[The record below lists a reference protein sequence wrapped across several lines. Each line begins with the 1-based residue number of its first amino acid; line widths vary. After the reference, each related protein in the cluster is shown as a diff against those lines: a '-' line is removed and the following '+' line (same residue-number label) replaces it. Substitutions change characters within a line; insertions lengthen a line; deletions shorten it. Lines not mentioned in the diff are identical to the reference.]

1 MVVSFVRWT
10 VVFVF
15 VAAAFASERY
25 ELPGQ
30 WRWTESR
37 SDSGSWF
44 DPKLDD
50 SNWNTVAKSAPD
62 RIAGPAW
69 YRLAFS
75 APPMTEHSAR
85 LILDRGFDDATV
97 WLNGRELWN
106 RERGGDAF
114 ETDIAELL
122 RNSQRNVLAVYL
134 ERAPAK
140 IHPRA
145 HLLIGPRVFIS
156 NQRVLA
162 FPGLNNTGARLTAS
176 VWITN
181 ASENTAI
188 VEIEARA
195 APDGGGST
203 TGLTVSPGT
212 TAAAELHW
220 SIAAWNVHLWDRQHP
235 ALYRL
240 STSLTAVS
248 DSGDTHYR
256 DSDEVAFGIRRIESR
271 EGQILVNGNPLPTSW
286 LKAGETTPESL
297 AAADASGLTLIE
309 ESHNGRPALRKMIQR
324 DWNHPSIVGW
334 SIQDGTDGDFVK
346 ALDNSRVVLTDA
358 AAHDKK

>member
-1 MVVSFVRWT
+1 MVVSFVRWI

-25 ELPGQ
+25 ELQGQ

-50 SNWNTVAKSAPD
+50 SNWNTVTKSAPD

-75 APPMTEHSAR
+75 APSMTEHSAR
-85 LILDRGFDDATV
+85 LILDPVFDDATV

-122 RNSQRNVLAVYL
+122 RNNQRNVLAVYL
-134 ERAPAK
+134 ERAPAR

-162 FPGLNNTGARLTAS
+162 VPGLKNTGAQLTAS

-188 VEIEARA
+188 V
-195 APDGGGST
+195 
-203 TGLTVSPGT
+203 
-212 TAAAELHW
+212 
-220 SIAAWNVHLWDRQHP
+220 
-235 ALYRL
+235 
-240 STSLTAVS
+240 
-248 DSGDTHYR
+248 
-256 DSDEVAFGIRRIESR
+256 
-271 EGQILVNGNPLPTSW
+271 
-286 LKAGETTPESL
+286 
-297 AAADASGLTLIE
+297 
-309 ESHNGRPALRKMIQR
+309 
-324 DWNHPSIVGW
+324 
-334 SIQDGTDGDFVK
+334 
-346 ALDNSRVVLTDA
+346 
-358 AAHDKK
+358 